1 MKTSVN
7 NLTIIQLLRVTIKK
21 FADILKSNEY
31 YLGLNIHINKRK
43 KDSIEFVTI
52 EILQQQSAL

>member
-21 FADILKSNEY
+21 FADILKLDEY
-31 YLGLNIHINKRK
+31 YLGLNIHINERK

-52 EILQQQSAL
+52 EILQQQNAV